1 VAARVLTHRTF
12 SAPLVRGPRVAR
24 SDPGTGGQDADR
36 TGAAAPPGP
45 RRGGGDPRAGVA
57 LVLEDIDG
65 QHPATPSVTH
75 ELEASL
81 RALATIAPAHPV
93 TDDRDPHGG

>member
-1 VAARVLTHRTF
+1 
-12 SAPLVRGPRVAR
+12 
-24 SDPGTGGQDADR
+24 
-36 TGAAAPPGP
+36 
-45 RRGGGDPRAGVA
+45 VA

-75 ELEASL
+75 ELGASL